1 MKKVIQLLL
10 LVVIGLLVYWIYAQ
24 IDTNV
29 KAEDQIKEREGVVI
43 EKAKVIRDLV
53 QAYKDSRPDKK
64 FTTNWDTIIE
74 FAKSGY
80 IIEKN
85 EIYDENNL
93 DNRAL
98 LDSIRKANPK
108 WKNEKVD
115 SVLVR
120 ERILKH
126 AGYKTDEEIENLR
139 YIPFSDKKEF
149 QLDTVTYVMGTYKSH
164 LLRCHAPYVHFIN
177 TEEYNQQFW
186 NMLETK
192 FQLFIANA
200 EASDQMK
207 KMKADG
213 LKNAIQ
219 KVEDKEDA
227 SKKVAKYFIG
237 SVVPIPMDIE
247 FFGVTFGSLEENS
260 DKGSWE
266 DGRLE

>member
-43 EKAKVIRDLV
+43 EKAKVIRELV
-53 QAYKDSRPDKK
+53 QAYKDSSKDKK

-74 FAKSGY
+74 FAKNGV
-80 IIEKN
+80 IVEKS

-93 DNRAL
+93 DNRAK
-98 LDSIRKANPK
+98 LDSIRKVNK
-108 WKNEKVD
+108 LWKNEKIVETP
-115 SVLVR
+115 VR
-120 ERILKH
+120 EKILKH

-139 YIPFSDKKEF
+139 YIPFSNNKEF

-186 NMLETK
+186 NMLESK
-192 FQLFIANA
+192 FEYFIANS

-213 LKNAIQ
+213 LKQAIQ
-219 KVEDKEDA
+219 KVEDKENP